1 MKFLERI
8 RERTQEN
15 ASQFT
20 NKIRG
25 FTIEFILINAYGLAQ
40 F

>member
-1 MKFLERI
+1 MKLLDRI

-15 ASQFT
+15 VSQFT
-20 NKIRG
+20 NEIRG
-25 FTIEFILINAYGLAQ
+25 FIIEFILIHGYGLAQ

>member
-1 MKFLERI
+1 MKLLDKI

-20 NKIRG
+20 NEIRE
-25 FTIEFILINAYGLAQ
+25 FTIEFILIHAYGLAQ
-40 F
+40 L